1 MKRLRGGNYAL
12 IALLAASCTT
22 YLNWGLSIYNHNS
35 VLQLVSTLC
44 ALSAWAAIVE
54 RRTAGWVAVGI
65 AFGLGALTKYQI
77 VVTVIS
83 LLLFFVL
90 QGGLR
95 DARQRS
101 GLLLAALIALAMFSP
116 HLAWLRGH
124 DFAPIAY
131 ATESALNIGLHPLAR
146 VEVAAKWVVDQLF
159 NRSLPAWLLLG
170 YAVWRLPTPLSRNL
184 TESAVPGEKARSA
197 AARSLILAWGLVPL
211 AFMPL
216 TCLVS
221 GADLPLHWGAT
232 FMIFLVPAAMELAP
246 ASVWDSVPSRRLL
259 APFGAIQ
266 GVLLFGFLMTSAI
279 GPASLH
285 RGRWR
290 DVDFRSIA
298 AAIEGPARAALGG
311 PIRIVSGRT
320 DVAGAIAL
328 NLPEQPWVLVDG
340 RADRSPWIPPGAV
353 EENGAIE
360 VGPSAEL
367 PAGTPFGAKY
377 PDWSWQIRP
386 PERQAMPSR

>member
-1 MKRLRGGNYAL
+1 L

-44 ALSAWAAIVE
+44 ALAAWAAIVE
-54 RRTAGWVAVGI
+54 RRWVGWVAVGI
-65 AFGLGALTKYQI
+65 AFGLGALTKYQ
-77 VVTVIS
+77 VAVTAVS
-83 LLLFFVL
+83 LLLFFVM

-116 HLAWLRGH
+116 HLAWLRSH
-124 DFAPIAY
+124 DFGPIGY
-131 ATESALNIGLHPLAR
+131 ATESAFGLGLSPGAR
-146 VEVAAKWVVDQLF
+146 VEVAAKWVADQLF
-159 NRSLPAWLLLG
+159 NRALPAWLLLA
-170 YAVWRLPTPLSRNL
+170 YAATRLRTVQVRH
-184 TESAVPGEKARSA
+184 A
-197 AARSLILAWGLVPL
+197 AAAGPARHAAEPPDAMRFAAGRSLILAWGLVPL

-216 TCLVS
+216 TCLIA

-232 FMIFLVPAAMELAP
+232 FLIFLVPAAMELAP
-246 ASVWDSVPSRRLL
+246 GIDWSAVPSRRLL
-259 APFGAIQ
+259 TPFVVVQ
-266 GVLLFGFLMTSAI
+266 VVLLFGYLMTSAI
-279 GPASLH
+279 GPAQFH

-298 AAIEGPARAALGG
+298 AAIETPARAALGG
-311 PIRIVSGRT
+311 PVRIVSGRT

-340 RADRSPWIPPGAV
+340 RADRSPWVPPGAV
-353 EENGAIE
+353 EENGAVE
-360 VGPSAEL
+360 VGPSTEL
-367 PAGTPFGAKY
+367 PAGTPFGPKY

-386 PERQAMPSR
+386 PERQAMPAR